1 MFNGVYTAL
10 ITPFRDGAVDHAS
23 LRRLVARQVAAGIDG
38 LVPCGTT
45 GEGTTLTDTERL
57 AVIETT
63 IAEAAGRCRV
73 IAGVGTNDTAQTL
86 RLTQAARALGAD
98 GALVITPYYNKPS
111 QEGLYHHSR
120 VVAEEGGLPV
130 MLYNVPSRTSVS
142 FTPETIERLAAVPG
156 IVSVKEATADMVFD
170 ADVIARVGGRMT
182 VLSGDDAT
190 AFPLWALG
198 GDGVVSVTSN
208 LLPEQMVALWRAF
221 RSGDLADARARH
233 YALLPAFRG
242 LFWETNPTPLKRM
255 MAWADPELSAEL
267 RLPLV
272 PPTAETEAR
281 LRDLARRLGLPAG
294 K

>member
-1 MFNGVYTAL
+1 MFVGVYTAL
-10 ITPFRDGAVDHAS
+10 ITPFRDGAVDHKA
-23 LRRLVARQVAAGIDG
+23 LARLVEQQLAAGIDG

-45 GEGTTLTDTERL
+45 GEGTTLTDAERL
-57 AVIETT
+57 AVIGTT
-63 IAEAAGRCRV
+63 IDVAAGRCQV
-73 IAGVGTNDTAQTL
+73 IAGVGTNDTAQTV
-86 RLTQAARALGAD
+86 RLAQAARGLGAD

-111 QEGLYHHSR
+111 QEGLFHHSR
-120 VVAEEGGLPV
+120 VVAEQGGLPV

-142 FTPETIERLAAVPG
+142 FTPETIERLASVPG
-156 IVSVKEATADMVFD
+156 VVSVKEATADMVFD
-170 ADVIARVGGRMT
+170 ADLLARVAGRLT

-198 GDGVVSVTSN
+198 GQGVVSVTSN
-208 LLPEQMVALWRAF
+208 LMPDRMVGLWRAF
-221 RSGDLADARARH
+221 QTGDLAAARAAH

-272 PPTAETEAR
+272 PPTVETEAR
-281 LRDLARRLGLPAG
+281 LRDLARSLGLPAG